1 VEGSK
6 PLVSVE
12 EIELFAIAGERPGI
26 PSIKFDIPKKIGGLI
41 KVCWNQDPNERPS
54 FAIILDLLF
63 RNKIVLNLE
72 MLILPSAF
80 EPLRDDIVN
89 EKGGDAQDDSTNN
102 ALIIFSVYQSPNWSC
117 THLDARGWSL

>member
-1 VEGSK
+1 M
-6 PLVSVE
+6 SVE

-89 EKGGDAQDDSTNN
+89 EKGGDNARERKSYVLLRAITFASLKHRNQRRHDSSQT
-102 ALIIFSVYQSPNWSC
+102 
-117 THLDARGWSL
+117 RK